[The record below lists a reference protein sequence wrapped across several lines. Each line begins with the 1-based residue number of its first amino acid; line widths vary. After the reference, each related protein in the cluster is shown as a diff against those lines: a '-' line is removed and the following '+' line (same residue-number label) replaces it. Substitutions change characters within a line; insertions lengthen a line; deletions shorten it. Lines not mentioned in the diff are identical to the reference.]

1 MQKFVR
7 KMKSG
12 KPRLAP
18 KVAKYDMKKNYMRE
32 RDVPPNR
39 KSPMS
44 PLKKKRLSP

>member
-18 KVAKYDMKKNYMRE
+18 KVGKYDMKNNFMRE
-32 RDVPPNR
+32 KDVPLKR
-39 KSPMS
+39 KSS
-44 PLKKKRLSP
+44 VAPLVKKRLA